1 MDIASEIAVNALAL
15 DPAFREYELFHAY
28 LGPAALKRRAK
39 AIKPHDAALRLNEI
53 LQNGETEALPDV
65 FPFFRRT
72 YAEAFLD
79 CLCAQ
84 HDIFVKKRRLPFAIA
99 THRISACELPGA
111 FNLEKE
117 LAALKKTLGTSGFK
131 TIAQFRK
138 NAPRIKFSSSSELAD
153 YALEKADAL
162 SAFTQKRLGRHIP
175 GLAALLKRSTLIIE
189 PPKPGEPPCYY
200 RYLGNYKGALGL
212 SAKSDF
218 ARHYVHAFIMHEV
231 MPGHHLYSLIRQH
244 LADTQPQDAL
254 FQLDT
259 FYSPENIINEGLA
272 VNGDLIL
279 GEFCP
284 QETLLSSQIEKFL
297 HKVLYNAWHGRNL
310 GAGQIPKNCKKL
322 LCGEAGFTAAET
334 QEKLSFYAK
343 QEKYYTPVYPA
354 GTRLVSDFIQKHG
367 LGALAFVYGQPC
379 HAALK
384 KISRELHGKQ

>member
-15 DPAFREYELFHAY
+15 DPAFRDYELFHAY

-39 AIKPHDAALRLNEI
+39 RVKPTDAARRLEEI
-53 LQNGETEALPDV
+53 LRNGETKALPDV

-72 YAEAFLD
+72 YAESFLD

-84 HDIFVKKRRLPFAIA
+84 HDVFVKKKRLPFSAA
-99 THRISACELPGA
+99 TRRISACELPGA

-117 LAALKKTLGTSGFK
+117 LAALKKTLAASGFK
-131 TIAQFRK
+131 TVAEFRK
-138 NAPRIKFSSSSELAD
+138 SAPRIKFSSARELAD

-162 SAFTQKRLGRHIP
+162 SAFTQKRLGGHIP
-175 GLAALLKRSTLIIE
+175 GLAALLKRSSLTVE
-189 PPKPGEPPCYY
+189 TPKPGEPPCYY

-212 SAKSDF
+212 SARTDF

-244 LADTQPQDAL
+244 LSDTQPQDAL

-284 QETLLSSQIEKFL
+284 QETLVSSRIEKFL

-310 GAGQIPKNCKKL
+310 GEGKIPPECRHL
-322 LCGEAGFTAAET
+322 LRGEAGFTAEET
-334 QEKLSFYAK
+334 REKLNFYAL
-343 QEKYYTPVYPA
+343 QERYYTPVYPA

-367 LGALAFVYGQPC
+367 LGALAYVYGQPC

-384 KISRELHGKQ
+384 KISRELNGK